1 MFWYESSLLVTE
13 VYISMF
19 LGCCDTSGLK
29 RLRPLMKALRSLIT
43 TTLSWKFSLS
53 SKPHSAD
60 YATKKQSP
68 IFAFNFD
75 TKYDIFFTYI
85 AASAMVFI
93 VVPEQLVVDVF
104 ETEFRVSCFQFELD
118 ISTTDLEQPLPIC
131 DVLFSLKYIHNSN
144 SSIREQQLFIW
155 SRRHIISVQKI
166 ATRE

>member
-1 MFWYESSLLVTE
+1 MSWEKTKAPGSARDSNSSASERLSLN
-13 VYISMF
+13 
-19 LGCCDTSGLK
+19 GL
-29 RLRPLMKALRSLIT
+29 
-43 TTLSWKFSLS
+43 
-53 SKPHSAD
+53 
-60 YATKKQSP
+60 Q
-68 IFAFNFD
+68 
-75 TKYDIFFTYI
+75 I

-131 DVLFSLKYIHNSN
+131 DVLFSLKYIHNSH

-166 ATRE
+166 ATRESPSVEISATFKLE